1 MIVAGKHIY
10 LYGEKKEA
18 APLVIVNTFQG
29 DGSNIY
35 QALRDMTEGLFCLAV
50 ISDIDWD
57 DEMSPWECEA
67 LSKHDS
73 PCTGGADKYLITL
86 TSDIIPLIEN
96 ELQYE
101 PEEVIIA
108 GYSLAGLFS
117 VYSLYK
123 TDIFTSAVSA
133 SGSMWFPNFVEYT
146 NKKDFCKEPRRV
158 YFSLGDK
165 EAKTRNQL
173 LCTVENKT
181 TEIYESFKNKGI
193 ETVFELN
200 PGNHFK
206 DADIRLAKGIAWVL
220 N

>member
-29 DGSNIY
+29 DGSDIY
-35 QALRDMTEGLFCLAV
+35 LALREMTDRLYCLAV
-50 ISDIDWD
+50 ISDIEWD
-57 DEMSPWECEA
+57 DEMSPWESPA

-86 TSDIIPLIEN
+86 TKDIIPAIKN

-101 PEEVIIA
+101 PDEIIIA
-108 GYSLAGLFS
+108 GYSLGGLFS
-117 VYSLYK
+117 IYSLYK
-123 TDIFTSAVSA
+123 TDVFTSAVSA
-133 SGSMWFPNFVEYT
+133 SGSMWFPGFVEYT
-146 NKKDFCKEPRRV
+146 RKNDFCKVPKRV

-165 EAKTRNQL
+165 EARTRNQIL
-173 LCTVENKT
+173 SAVEDNT
-181 TEIYESFKNKGI
+181 IEIYESFKSRGI
-193 ETVFELN
+193 DTIFELN

-206 DADIRLAKGIAWVL
+206 DADRRLAKGIAWVL
-220 N
+220 D

>member
-10 LYGEKKEA
+10 LYGEKKEVP
-18 APLVIVNTFQG
+18 PLVIVNTFQG

-35 QALRDMTEGLFCLAV
+35 QALRDMTDSLFCLAV
-50 ISDIDWD
+50 ISDIEWD

-73 PCTGGADKYLITL
+73 HCTGGADKYLNTL
-86 TSDIIPLIEN
+86 TSVIIPAIKK
-96 ELQYE
+96 ELQYVPDE
-101 PEEVIIA
+101 IIIA

-123 TDIFTSAVSA
+123 TDVFTSAVSA
-133 SGSMWFPNFVEYT
+133 SGSMWFPGFVEYT
-146 NKKDFCKEPRRV
+146 RKNDFCKVPKRV

-165 EAKTRNQL
+165 EARTRNQIL
-173 LCTVENKT
+173 STVEDNT
-181 TEIYESFKNKGI
+181 IEIYEGFKSRGI
-193 ETVFELN
+193 DTIFELN

-206 DADIRLAKGIAWVL
+206 DADRRLAKGIAWVL
-220 N
+220 D